1 MQFPYPLL
9 VADIG
14 GTNVRMALAD
24 APDAPLA
31 DLPSQLTASH
41 AGLAEAVAATG
52 ARPRSILACAAGPVV
67 GRTVKLTNA
76 NWTIDGP
83 AVAAALAVRPTKFTR
98 RPA

>member
-31 DLPSQLTASH
+31 DSPARALMDRLNTA
-41 AGLAEAVAATG
+41 
-52 ARPRSILACAAGPVV
+52 
-67 GRTVKLTNA
+67 
-76 NWTIDGP
+76 
-83 AVAAALAVRPTKFTR
+83 F
-98 RPA
+98 

>member
-31 DLPSQLTASH
+31 DLP
-41 AGLAEAVAATG
+41 
-52 ARPRSILACAAGPVV
+52 
-67 GRTVKLTNA
+67 
-76 NWTIDGP
+76 
-83 AVAAALAVRPTKFTR
+83 
-98 RPA
+98 